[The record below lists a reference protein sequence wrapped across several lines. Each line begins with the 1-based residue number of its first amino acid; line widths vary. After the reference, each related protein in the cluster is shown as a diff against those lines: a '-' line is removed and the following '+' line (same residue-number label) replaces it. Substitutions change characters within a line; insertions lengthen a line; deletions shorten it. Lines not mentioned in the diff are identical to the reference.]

1 MGTASA
7 TNNRLS
13 AAFTRFLLLEATPL
27 DQS

>member
-7 TNNRLS
+7 ANNRIS
-13 AAFTRFLLLEATPL
+13 VAFTRFLLLEATPL